1 MIERVQKA
9 IKAREQHLLN
19 TVEQMKAAS
28 VSQLEAKREELTVAM
43 QSTQAGCDFVA
54 NLLSDGSDVDILQM
68 EAQIYERMEELKNV
82 DSNGGAEERRLEFQK
97 VNETIITTFIDGRG

>member
-1 MIERVQKA
+1 
-9 IKAREQHLLN
+9 
-19 TVEQMKAAS
+19 MKAAS

-68 EAQIYERMEELKNV
+68 EAQVGKIRINFKLTENWRHINIKFL
-82 DSNGGAEERRLEFQK
+82 
-97 VNETIITTFIDGRG
+97 

>member
-1 MIERVQKA
+1 MCVIIIMSVQNPASMK
-9 IKAREQHLLN
+9 LLFLAVRLQKLISITRSLI

-54 NLLSDGSDVDILQM
+54 NLLSDGSDVDVLQM
-68 EAQIYERMEELKNV
+68 EAQVK
-82 DSNGGAEERRLEFQK
+82 
-97 VNETIITTFIDGRG
+97 

>member
-1 MIERVQKA
+1 
-9 IKAREQHLLN
+9 
-19 TVEQMKAAS
+19 MKAAS

-68 EAQIYERMEELKNV
+68 EAQVGKTRINL
-82 DSNGGAEERRLEFQK
+82 
-97 VNETIITTFIDGRG
+97 

>member
-1 MIERVQKA
+1 
-9 IKAREQHLLN
+9 
-19 TVEQMKAAS
+19 MKAAS

-68 EAQIYERMEELKNV
+68 EAQVSISIV
-82 DSNGGAEERRLEFQK
+82 RLTYCFC
-97 VNETIITTFIDGRG
+97 F